1 MQTSTL
7 ESQSGHAAR
16 RADVDKIIIVADD
29 LTGACDSGVAFLTS
43 GRSVRVILDA
53 TAFNSDRAQQDHS
66 ESVLAITTETRHSTQ
81 EQATQR
87 VIATLTPFL
96 AQASSPLFFKKV
108 DSAARGHFAAELV
121 AALET
126 SGAALALVAPAF
138 PHAGRT
144 VRDGILEIRDAAGQH
159 TTIPLRPLF
168 SEINDADIAVLTGG
182 SEVAIEQALNAGVRI
197 LLCDAQSQEDLERL
211 VAAAYPADQPIL
223 WAGSAGLARALASV
237 LPASLAVAP
246 EPIPRRAGRTVL
258 FCGTDH
264 PVTTLQVSH
273 LREQADS
280 PLHAIYRVDSQSQET
295 IRDSFTAAPVT
306 SLVLTGGDTAAFV
319 LRALDASSIV
329 LAGEI
334 SPGIPWGVIHG
345 GLADGCVVVTKSGGF
360 GEREALTRAFEFC
373 DRRAL

>member
-16 RADVDKIIIVADD
+16 RADFDKIIIVADD
-29 LTGACDSGVAFLTS
+29 LTGACDSGVAFLAS

-53 TAFNSDRAQQDHS
+53 TQFNSDRTHRYS

-81 EQATQR
+81 EQATER
-87 VIATLTPFL
+87 VVATLTPFI
-96 AQASSPLFFKKV
+96 AEPSCPLLFKKV
-108 DSAARGHFAAELV
+108 DSAARGHFAAEIM
-121 AALET
+121 AALHA
-126 SGAALALVAPAF
+126 SRAALALVAPAF

-144 VRDGILEIRDAAGQH
+144 VRDGILEIRDASGQH

-168 SEINDADIAVLTGG
+168 SEIDDAHIAVLSPG
-182 SEVAIEQALNAGVRI
+182 SEGPIEQALNAGTRI
-197 LLCDAQSQEDLERL
+197 LLCDAQTQEDLESL
-211 VAAAYPADQPIL
+211 VAAAYSTDQPIL
-223 WAGSAGLARALASV
+223 WAGSAGLARALAAV
-237 LPASLAVAP
+237 LPASRSVAP
-246 EPIPRRAGRTVL
+246 EPIPRRVGRTVL

-273 LREQADS
+273 LREQPNS
-280 PLHAIYRVDSQSQET
+280 PQHAIYRVDSQSQET
-295 IRDSFTAAPVT
+295 IRDSFGAAPVA

-360 GEREALTRAFEFC
+360 GEQDALTRAFEFC